1 MTKKNLFFF
10 LILFLTSCSAPGT
23 ALLGPTFTGVK
34 TGSALQTSLSY
45 GSGKMMAFARES
57 YDFTKNKVNESIN
70 EIKEMPVLLSL
81 MTHKIEISESSLKEI
96 SSKIKGFVE
105 L

>member
-1 MTKKNLFFF
+1 MTKKNLFLF

-23 ALLGPTFTGVK
+23 TLLGPTFTGVK
-34 TGSALQTSLSY
+34 TGSALQTSISY

-57 YDFTKNKVNESIN
+57 LDYTKNKVNESID

-81 MTHKIEISESSLKEI
+81 VTHEVDISEIEEEPLP
-96 SSKIKGFVE
+96 
-105 L
+105 